1 MATEKSKTELTNLNV
16 ENSIHESWG
25 RPDNAGVKPKPDLPL
40 GSIFEDVDT
49 EKWVMRNDQK
59 LKLTALIK
67 ESKKKE
73 IPVSKLPENL
83 SCYASMEWNPES
95 LLFLDNQ
102 GDDDIAIDFEYHHT
116 SITKSIPL
124 NECCYGLSNVNV
136 NVNINTKTKLA
147 CCSFINGKIVITTS
161 PIAPPVLA
169 TEDTLPTHQPLIPRI
184 AKWWDKNKRYKREEG
199 FRSKEV
205 FAKKEQ
211 KLKAIRSLKKE
222 AIQRKFAS
230 L

>member
-1 MATEKSKTELTNLNV
+1 MATKKIRTEFTNL

-49 EKWVMRNDQK
+49 EKWIMRNDQK

-83 SCYASMEWNPES
+83 SCYASLEWNPES
-95 LLFLDNQ
+95 LLFLDDQ
-102 GDDDIAIDFEYHHT
+102 VDDDVAIDFEYHHT

-124 NECCYGLSNVNV
+124 NEGCCGLSNI
-136 NVNINTKTKLA
+136 NVNIKTKLA
-147 CCSFINGKIVITTS
+147 CCSFIDGNIIITTN
-161 PIAPPVLA
+161 PIALPTLA
-169 TEDTLPTHQPLIPRI
+169 TEDTLPTYIPAVPRI
-184 AKWWDKNKRYKREEG
+184 SRQWNKNKRFRRDWG
-199 FRSKEV
+199 LRSKEV
-205 FAKKEQ
+205 FVQKEQ
-211 KLKAIRSLKKE
+211 KKKAIRSLKIE
-222 AIQRKFAS
+222 AMQRKFAS